1 MLPAA
6 VVDSMGNLLTLIF
19 STVEKIVKPQRPAAF
34 SGVFP
39 HGGVGQRSYREDIM
53 NSFAKL
59 LAGTAVL
66 VSLHTAAIAADLV
79 VGVSWSNFQ
88 EERWKTDEAAI
99 KAALDKAGAKYI
111 SADAQSS
118 AAKQLTDVESLISQ
132 GANALIILAQDS
144 DAIGPAVEKAVAEGI
159 PVVGYDRLIENKNAF
174 YITFDNKEVGR
185 LQAAEVFKVKPEGN
199 YVFIKGSSSDPNA
212 DFLFAGQQEVL
223 KAAIDGGKIKNVG
236 EAYTDGWKPENAQ
249 KNMEQFL
256 TKNNNK
262 VDAVVAS
269 NDGTAGGAIAALA
282 AQGLAG
288 SVPVSGQDADFAALN
303 RVALG
308 TQTVSVWKDS
318 RELGKEAAGIALEL
332 AGGKKMTEI
341 KGVTAFDGGPKKV
354 TMQSVF
360 LADRHHQGQSERRYR
375 CGLDQ
380 EGNRLPRREGRV
392 RQGLRLIEYVP
403 VRAPR
408 HGSWRGAL

>member
-1 MLPAA
+1 
-6 VVDSMGNLLTLIF
+6 
-19 STVEKIVKPQRPAAF
+19 
-34 SGVFP
+34 
-39 HGGVGQRSYREDIM
+39 
-53 NSFAKL
+53 
-59 LAGTAVL
+59 
-66 VSLHTAAIAADLV
+66 
-79 VGVSWSNFQ
+79 
-88 EERWKTDEAAI
+88 
-99 KAALDKAGAKYI
+99 
-111 SADAQSS
+111 
-118 AAKQLTDVESLISQ
+118 
-132 GANALIILAQDS
+132 
-144 DAIGPAVEKAVAEGI
+144 
-159 PVVGYDRLIENKNAF
+159 
-174 YITFDNKEVGR
+174 
-185 LQAAEVFKVKPEGN
+185 
-199 YVFIKGSSSDPNA
+199 
-212 DFLFAGQQEVL
+212 VL

-282 AQGLAG
+282 AQGMAG

-318 RELGKEAAGIALEL
+318 RELGKEAAGIALAL

-360 LADRHHQGQSERRYR
+360 LKPIAITKDNLNVVIDAGWIKKETACQG
-375 CGLDQ
+375 
-380 EGNRLPRREGRV
+380 V
-392 RQGLRLIEYVP
+392 K
-403 VRAPR
+403 A
-408 HGSWRGAL
+408 GSVKACN